1 MDYLKIK
8 KIQKLSNLVGCMKKF
23 QPGRI
28 ELLLLVVH
36 FVIIILS
43 VMNILIIPWKKI
55 YKELFGLRIVILTL
69 LLISLLCLIYIQIFR
84 KRKKL
89 LYGYYYWIGF
99 FGSLISTFFLT
110 TIIFLFSLISCIA
123 GAFRVKNYKEKKYE
137 YKSMLVID
145 IFSLIVLV
153 AQFFLWYSEFLL
165 IYAKADK
172 NLKEYIEEKIRFY
185 QSQNKKVVNV
195 EISDDNNTN
204 NTNNKNNIDNN
215 FMKEKERTVDDDVI
229 STNKID
235 INEKGFTKK
244 NSHKKE
250 DDLSSVDTK

>member
-1 MDYLKIK
+1 MDYQKIK
-8 KIQKLSNLVGCMKKF
+8 RIQKLSNLVGCMKKF
-23 QPGRI
+23 SPGRI

-36 FVIIILS
+36 FVVIILS
-43 VMNILIIPWKKI
+43 IMNLLIIPWKKV
-55 YKELFGLRIVILTL
+55 YKELFGLRIVILTF

-89 LYGYYYWIGF
+89 SFGYYYCIGF
-99 FGSLISTFFLT
+99 FGSLISTFFLSI
-110 TIIFLFSLISCIA
+110 IIFLFTFIACIT
-123 GAFRVKNYKEKKYE
+123 GAVKIKNYQEKKYE

-145 IFSLIVLV
+145 IFSIIVLI

-172 NLKEYIEEKIRFY
+172 NLKEYIEEKIRFF
-185 QSQNKKVVNV
+185 QSQNQKVVNV

-204 NTNNKNNIDNN
+204 TNNKNNIDNN
-215 FMKEKERTVDDDVI
+215 MGKEKEKTVDDDVI

-235 INEKGFTKK
+235 INEKGYTKK
-244 NSHKKE
+244 NSKKKE
-250 DDLSSVDTK
+250 DDVSSVDTK

>member
-1 MDYLKIK
+1 MDYQKIK
-8 KIQKLSNLVGCMKKF
+8 RIQKLSNLVGCMKKF
-23 QPGRI
+23 SPGRI

-36 FVIIILS
+36 FVVIILS
-43 VMNILIIPWKKI
+43 IMNLLIIPWKKV
-55 YKELFGLRIVILTL
+55 YKELFGLRIVILTF

-89 LYGYYYWIGF
+89 SFGYYYCIGF

-110 TIIFLFSLISCIA
+110 IIIFLFSLIACIT
-123 GAFRVKNYKEKKYE
+123 GAIKIKNYKEKKYE

-172 NLKEYIEEKIRFY
+172 NLKEHIEDKIKFY
-185 QSQNKKVVNV
+185 QSQNQKVVNV

-204 NTNNKNNIDNN
+204 TNNKNNIDNN
-215 FMKEKERTVDDDVI
+215 LGKEKEKTVDDDVI

-235 INEKGFTKK
+235 INEKGYTKK
-244 NSHKKE
+244 NSKKKE
-250 DDLSSVDTK
+250 DDVSSVDTK